1 MIKITPQEDIDIIS
15 KRTDFGYKVLQIGIN
30 ERTHKVEKYLIK
42 NQGYEEWWNSDNFTI
57 LNTVSIKN
65 KAINYKLDKII
76 NTLEE
81 LRDMME

>member
-30 ERTHKVEKYLIK
+30 ERTHK
-42 NQGYEEWWNSDNFTI
+42 
-57 LNTVSIKN
+57 
-65 KAINYKLDKII
+65 II